1 MGLTKKENTSTSRE
15 GVNYVRTIVESA
27 NCIFH
32 EIHQENDYGNDAFL
46 ELVEN
51 NNVRGV
57 TLAIQIKSGK
67 SYCSTTECKIPAT
80 KNHFEYWRDHSLPV
94 IGIVYDPAEKIA
106 YWYNIKHFLKANP
119 EYVKE
124 GPYTIT
130 FTKKEINKVTKSDFI
145 DFFLPI
151 FLKNSIRLEYERAI
165 RFARD
170 PDFDLHSIGI
180 HALMRQYRNNPDTWD
195 LFINLF
201 RNRPI
206 EEIDRYLI
214 YFIAHIPGHPDI
226 FWHKDNILDED
237 LRNNFK
243 NEIKQLSK
251 DDIKRLFM
259 LMDDDDCFE
268 RGSLGQSVEAIIS
281 LIDDKMNILPSV
293 ASDMTL
299 EPRVRDGAAIL
310 FAYYGQEDV
319 LEELKKIARKDMSPG
334 RWAPQLVE
342 QLMKEGYVYLY

>member
-1 MGLTKKENTSTSRE
+1 MGLTKKQSTSTARE
-15 GVNYVRTIVESA
+15 GVNYVRAIIESA

-67 SYCSTTECKIPAT
+67 SYCSKTECKIPAS

-94 IGIVYDPAEKIA
+94 IGIVYDPDEKIA

-119 EYVKE
+119 KCVKE

-130 FTKKEINKVTKSDFI
+130 FAKNEINKITKSDFL

-151 FLKNSIRLEYERAI
+151 FLKKPIQLENERAT
-165 RFARD
+165 RFACD
-170 PDFDLHSIGI
+170 ADFDLHSIGI
-180 HALMRQYRNNPDTWD
+180 HALMRQYRNNPETWD
-195 LFINLF
+195 LFINILKS
-201 RNRPI
+201 RPI

-226 FWHKDNILDED
+226 FWHKENILDED
-237 LRNNFK
+237 LRKDLK
-243 NEIKQLSK
+243 NKIKQLGR
-251 DDIKRLFM
+251 DNIIRLFL
-259 LMDDDDCFE
+259 LMNDDDCFE

-281 LIDDKMNILPSV
+281 LIDDKMDILSSI

-299 EPRVRDGAAIL
+299 EPRVRDNAVML

-319 LEELKKIARKDMSPG
+319 LEELKEIASVDTGPD

-342 QLMKEGYVYLY
+342 QLKKEGYVYLY